1 MYNIIIIFHLLS
13 LKVILCRVALKA
25 VQDFC
30 RIGDSLAVNVKLLL
44 ATIKIIFVEKMATAI
59 PPAFIRWVKVAKS
72 AAF

>member
-1 MYNIIIIFHLLS
+1 MYNIIIIFYLLS
-13 LKVILCRVALKA
+13 LKVILCRKALKA

-59 PPAFIRWVKVAKS
+59 PPALDGGSRLPKA
-72 AAF
+72 